1 MFVDAVSN
9 GDVFGM
15 IKIGVACFVK
25 ESRCQMP
32 QQVEVAIVNRLAG
45 RDPAVVSVSRGR
57 FGILRSF
64 RCLSATA
71 GIGFPAVLGAG
82 SDRFEIGLPSP
93 TLELATVD
101 KASRLGFKSWQ
112 AFSWHA
118 TDCHSHSQSI
128 T

>member
-57 FGILRSF
+57 FGACPRQLGLVSPPSLVLEVIGSRS
-64 RCLSATA
+64 
-71 GIGFPAVLGAG
+71 
-82 SDRFEIGLPSP
+82 
-93 TLELATVD
+93 
-101 KASRLGFKSWQ
+101 ASRALR
-112 AFSWHA
+112 
-118 TDCHSHSQSI
+118 
-128 T
+128 